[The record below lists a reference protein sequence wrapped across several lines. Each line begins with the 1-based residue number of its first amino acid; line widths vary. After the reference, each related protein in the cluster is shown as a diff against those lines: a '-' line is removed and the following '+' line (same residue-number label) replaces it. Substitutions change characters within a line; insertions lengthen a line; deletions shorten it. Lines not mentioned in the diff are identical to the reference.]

1 MEKERKCVPE
11 LFRGV
16 SVPTFEDLRSLILRR
31 FPEPVTLPKSVK
43 RRGMVKEI
51 IRTERIYN
59 ITDDRLARLAETL
72 PKPEELGPFYRE
84 LLSISGIT
92 NYEEALERLRAMRRI
107 IKSLYLRYK
116 ARIKASFDAAESRKL
131 SREFVG
137 RVISVLRRNRWV
149 LDGLKEASKMIS
161 GLPCISEEE
170 PTVVEAGTPQ
180 VGKSS
185 LVRALSTAKPEVS
198 PFPFT
203 TKTIILGHVY
213 IDGYLRIQLI
223 DTPGILDRP
232 VEELNPIERKALA
245 ALKHLPNAVLFV
257 IDPRRGA
264 YYSLDK
270 QLRLLKSVKE
280 LIEDNVP
287 FVIAINKI
295 DISKPD
301 EVAGAEA
308 MVGEVCPSCPVLKVS
323 ALTGEGLDDL
333 LKTLRRVLGI

>member
-11 LFRGV
+11 LFRKV

-31 FPEPVTLPKSVK
+31 FPESVTLPKSVK
-43 RRGMVKEI
+43 KRGMVKELVRI
-51 IRTERIYN
+51 ERIYN
-59 ITDDRLARLAETL
+59 IIDNRLAKLIESL

-84 LLSISGIT
+84 LLSISGIDD
-92 NYEEALERLRAMRRI
+92 YEDALEKLGVMRGI
-107 IKSLYLRYK
+107 IRKLYLKYK

-149 LDGLKEASKMIS
+149 LNGLRNASVTIS
-161 GLPCISEEE
+161 EMPCISEEE

-185 LVRALSTAKPEVS
+185 IVRALSTAKPEVS

-213 IDGYLRIQLI
+213 VDKYLRIQLI

-232 VEELNPIERKALA
+232 IEELNPIERKALA

-257 IDPRRGA
+257 VDPRKGA
-264 YYSLDK
+264 YYALDK
-270 QLRLLKSVKE
+270 QIRLLKSVRK
-280 LIEDNVP
+280 IIGKDTP
-287 FVIAINKI
+287 FIIAINKV
-295 DISKPD
+295 DIAKP
-301 EVAGAEA
+301 EEISRAE
-308 MVGEVCPSCPVLKVS
+308 ELLRKSCRDCPILKVS
-323 ALTGEGLDDL
+323 ALTGKGLDDL
-333 LKTLRRVLGI
+333 LKTIRDVLGI

>member
-1 MEKERKCVPE
+1 MEKERKCIPE
-11 LFRGV
+11 LFRRV
-16 SVPTFEDLRSLILRR
+16 SVLTFEDLRSLILRR

-43 RRGMVKEI
+43 KRGMVKEL
-51 IRTERIYN
+51 IRIERIYN
-59 ITDDRLARLAETL
+59 ITDDRLAKLLETL
-72 PKPEELGPFYRE
+72 PKPEDLGPFFRE

-92 NYEEALERLRAMRRI
+92 NYEEALERLKVMRRI

-116 ARIKASFDAAESRKL
+116 TRIKASFDAAESRKL

-137 RVISVLRRNRWV
+137 RVVSVLRRNRWV
-149 LDGLKEASKMIS
+149 LDGLREASKTIS
-161 GLPCISEEE
+161 GMPCISEEE

-232 VEELNPIERKALA
+232 IEELNPIEKKALA
-245 ALKHLPNAVLFV
+245 ALKHLPDAALFI
-257 IDPRRGA
+257 IDPRKGA

-270 QLRLLKSVKE
+270 QLRLLKSVRE
-280 LIEDNVP
+280 LIGDNVP

-301 EVAGAEA
+301 EIARAEA
-308 MVGEVCPSCPVLKVS
+308 MVGEVCPSCPVIKVS